1 MKLASLLLL
10 IIFFCS
16 LTFHFQST
24 HGRTFTFEMH
34 HGFSEPVKKWVHN
47 HTHNWPVKGTVDYY
61 YALANRDRLLLLRG
75 RRRLSDNDGSITFSD
90 GNSTL
95 LISSL
100 GFLHYAAV
108 SLGTP
113 SKKFLVA
120 LDTGSDLFW
129 VPCDCSS
136 CAPTN
141 ASTYG
146 SDYELS
152 IYDPKGSLTS
162 KKITCDNTL
171 CTQRT
176 RCLGTFSN
184 CPYAVSYIST
194 DTSTSGVLVE
204 DVLHLITEDS
214 QPEVVDAWITF
225 GWVVAYLFADS
236 LLSQMGLTADS
247 FSMCFG
253 RDGFGRISFGDK
265 GSSDQVET
273 PFSVSLF
280 HPTYNITV
288 TQIRVGSSLIDTQF
302 SALFDSGTSF
312 TYMLDPVYTQLSESF
327 NLHTQDS
334 RLHFDTRLPFE
345 YCYKMSSDA
354 NSSLIP
360 SVSLSMNGGGQFLV
374 YDPIIVISSQDEFYY
389 CLAILKS
396 TDLNI
401 IGQNFMN
408 GYKIVFDREKLV
420 LGWKKFDCYNIEET
434 NSMPVNLGNATG
446 LPPGVAAGPGSC
458 PPEVTKDPANNSEID
473 VRPATK
479 VSSSPQRTYSCRVA
493 LPMHF
498 LLNVVIPFSILL
510 SML

>member
-10 IIFFCS
+10 IIFLCS
-16 LTFHFQST
+16 LIFQFQSI

-47 HTHNWPVKGTVDYY
+47 HTHNWPVKGTIDYY
-61 YALANRDRLLLLRG
+61 SALADRDRLLLLRG
-75 RRRLSDNDGSITFSD
+75 RRRLSDNDASSITFSD

-152 IYDPKGSLTS
+152 IYDPKESLTS

-171 CTQRT
+171 CTQRN

-225 GWVVAYLFADS
+225 GCGQVQTGAFLKHAAPNGLFGLGREKISVPS
-236 LLSQMGLTADS
+236 LLSQIGLAADS

-265 GSSDQVET
+265 GSSDQDET
-273 PFSVSLF
+273 PFSISLF
-280 HPTYNITV
+280 HPTYNITI
-288 TQIRVGSSLIDTQF
+288 TQIRVGSNLIDTQF

-312 TYMLDPVYTQLSESF
+312 TYMVDPVYTQLSESF
-327 NLHTQDS
+327 NLHTQDI
-334 RLHFDTRLPFE
+334 RLHLDARLPFE
-345 YCYKMSSDA
+345 YCYRMSSDA

-374 YDPIIVISSQDEFYY
+374 YDPIIIISSRDELYY

-401 IGQNFMN
+401 IGREYGTCFVNLVLLSSEN
-408 GYKIVFDREKLV
+408 ILTIILSSPWVDGYKRRGIEKL
-420 LGWKKFDCYNIEET
+420 
-434 NSMPVNLGNATG
+434 P
-446 LPPGVAAGPGSC
+446 
-458 PPEVTKDPANNSEID
+458 
-473 VRPATK
+473 
-479 VSSSPQRTYSCRVA
+479 
-493 LPMHF
+493 
-498 LLNVVIPFSILL
+498 IP
-510 SML
+510 